1 MPEVILRNLP
11 FLAAGLR
18 TTLVLAAWTCLF
30 GTALAAPV
38 ALLRYLRVPVA
49 AQICAVYVGFIR
61 GTPVL
66 VVLMLCYFALPAL
79 FNYRTSAYP
88 ACILGF
94 SVFVAAYC
102 AEDMRAGL
110 LAVPASLIEAGM
122 ALGLPRVRVLRLI
135 VLPLVARVA
144 LPALFGQYVR
154 MLKYTSVASMLGV
167 SELTGSGVLVNA
179 RVFQPLTILA
189 AVAATYLV
197 ICLGVSLA
205 GRLLQRHL
213 AGPTANTGPAR
224 VADRRN

>member
-1 MPEVILRNLP
+1 MPEVILHNLP
-11 FLAAGLR
+11 YLAAGLR
-18 TTLVLAAWTCLF
+18 TTLSLAAWTAVF
-30 GTALAAPV
+30 GTALAIPV

-49 AQICAVYVGFIR
+49 AQICAAYVGFIR
-61 GTPVL
+61 GTPLL

-88 ACILGF
+88 ACVLGF

-110 LAVPASLIEAGM
+110 QAVPLSLIEAGL
-122 ALGLPRVRVLRLI
+122 ALGLSRLRVLRLI
-135 VLPLVARVA
+135 VLPLALRVA

-154 MLKYTSVASMLGV
+154 MLKYTSVASVLGV
-167 SELTGSGVLVNA
+167 AELTGSSVLVNA

-189 AVAATYLV
+189 TVAATYLV
-197 ICLGVSLA
+197 ICLSLSLA

-213 AGPTANTGPAR
+213 AMPAS
-224 VADRRN
+224 